1 MLANPNALI
10 IFIRNPIRGTV
21 KTRLAQTLGKD
32 KAFDIYKE
40 LLEITRQQ
48 SIKVN
53 AQCYLYY
60 SDHIELD
67 AWSETTFIKKV
78 QSGIDLGARMANAF
92 NEVLQTHS
100 KAIIIGSD
108 CPYITS
114 QIIDHSF
121 HLLSNNDVILGPAID
136 GGYYLLGMKST
147 SPSIFESM
155 PWSESNLYEKTIE
168 KLNQLNY
175 TYTSLIKM
183 EDIDTEEEWNR
194 YIQIQGK

>member
-1 MLANPNALI
+1 MNPNALI
-10 IFIRNPIRGTV
+10 IFIRNPFLGKV
-21 KTRLAQTLGKD
+21 KTRLAHSLG
-32 KAFDIYKE
+32 AEQALTIYTK
-40 LLEITRQQ
+40 LLKITREQ
-48 SIKVN
+48 SILVN

-60 SDHIELD
+60 SDHIEQD
-67 AWSETTFIKKV
+67 AWSENTFIKRV
-78 QSGIDLGARMANAF
+78 QFGEDLGARMANAF

-108 CPYITS
+108 CPYITG

-121 HLLSNNDVILGPAID
+121 HLLSNNDVILGPAKD

-147 SPSIFESM
+147 SPSLFVSM
-155 PWSESNLYEKTIE
+155 PWSETNLYEKTIE

-194 YIQIQGK
+194 YVQTQGK

>member
-21 KTRLAQTLGKD
+21 KTRLAQTLGND

-194 YIQIQGK
+194 YVQTQGK

>member
-21 KTRLAQTLGKD
+21 KTRLAQTLGND

-168 KLNQLNY
+168 KLNQLNF
-175 TYTSLIKM
+175 THSSLIQL

>member
-1 MLANPNALI
+1 MNPNALI
-10 IFIRNPIRGTV
+10 IFIRNPFLGKV
-21 KTRLAQTLGKD
+21 KTRLAHSLG
-32 KAFDIYKE
+32 AEQALTIYTK
-40 LLEITRQQ
+40 LLKITREQ
-48 SIKVN
+48 SILVN

-60 SDHIELD
+60 SDHIEQD
-67 AWSETTFIKKV
+67 AWSENTFIKRV
-78 QSGIDLGARMANAF
+78 QFGEDLGARMANAF

-108 CPYITS
+108 CPYITG

-121 HLLSNNDVILGPAID
+121 HLLSNNDVILGPAKD

-147 SPSIFESM
+147 SPSLFVSM

-168 KLNQLNY
+168 KLNQLNF
-175 TYTSLIKM
+175 THSSLIQL

-194 YIQIQGK
+194 YVQTQRK

>member
-1 MLANPNALI
+1 MNPNALI
-10 IFIRNPIRGTV
+10 IFIRNPFLGKV
-21 KTRLAQTLGKD
+21 KTRLAHSLG
-32 KAFDIYKE
+32 AEQALTIYTK
-40 LLEITRQQ
+40 LLKITREQ
-48 SIKVN
+48 SILVN

-60 SDHIELD
+60 SDHIEQD
-67 AWSETTFIKKV
+67 AWSENTFIKRV
-78 QSGIDLGARMANAF
+78 QFGEDLGARMANAF

-108 CPYITS
+108 CPYITG

-121 HLLSNNDVILGPAID
+121 HLLSNNDVILGPAKD

-147 SPSIFESM
+147 SPSLFVSM

-194 YIQIQGK
+194 YVQTQGK

>member
-1 MLANPNALI
+1 MLTNPNALI
-10 IFIRNPIRGTV
+10 IFIRNPIRGKV
-21 KTRLAQTLGKD
+21 KTRLAQTLGEA
-32 KAFDIYKE
+32 KALYIYKE

-78 QSGIDLGARMANAF
+78 QSGIDLGDRMSNAF
-92 NEVLQTHS
+92 HEVLQIHS

-114 QIIDHSF
+114 LLLNQAFNLLTTKDII
-121 HLLSNNDVILGPAID
+121 IGPAVD
-136 GGYYLLGMKST
+136 GGYYLLGMKSNID
-147 SPSIFESM
+147 SVFKSM

-168 KLNQLNY
+168 KLNQLNCSHS
-175 TYTSLIKM
+175 SLIQL

-194 YIQIQGK
+194 YVQTQGK

>member
-10 IFIRNPIRGTV
+10 IFIRNPIRGKV
-21 KTRLAQTLGKD
+21 KTRLAQTLGEA
-32 KAFDIYKE
+32 KALYIYKE

-67 AWSETTFIKKV
+67 AWSENTFIKRV
-78 QSGIDLGARMANAF
+78 QFGEDLGARMVNAF

-114 QIIDHSF
+114 HIIDHSF
-121 HLLSNNDVILGPAID
+121 HLLSNNDVIIGPAKD

-147 SPSIFESM
+147 SPLLFESM
-155 PWSESNLYEKTIE
+155 PWSESSLYEKTIE
-168 KLNQLNY
+168 KLNQLNF
-175 TYTSLIKM
+175 THSSLIQL

-194 YIQIQGK
+194 YVQTQGK

>member
-1 MLANPNALI
+1 MLTNPNALI
-10 IFIRNPIRGTV
+10 IFIRNPIRGKV
-21 KTRLAQTLGKD
+21 KTRLAQTLGEA
-32 KAFDIYKE
+32 KALYIYKE

-78 QSGIDLGARMANAF
+78 QSGIDLGDRMSNAF
-92 NEVLQTHS
+92 HEVLQIHS
-100 KAIIIGSD
+100 KAIII
-108 CPYITS
+108 
-114 QIIDHSF
+114 
-121 HLLSNNDVILGPAID
+121 GPAID
-136 GGYYLLGMKST
+136 GGYYLLGMKSNID
-147 SPSIFESM
+147 SVFKSM
-155 PWSESNLYEKTIE
+155 PWSESSLYEKTIE
-168 KLNQLNY
+168 KLNQLNF
-175 TYTSLIKM
+175 THSSLIKL

>member
-1 MLANPNALI
+1 MNPNALI
-10 IFIRNPIRGTV
+10 IFIRNPFLGKV
-21 KTRLAQTLGKD
+21 KTRLAHSLG
-32 KAFDIYKE
+32 AEQALTIYTK
-40 LLEITRQQ
+40 LLKITREQ
-48 SIKVN
+48 SILVN

-60 SDHIELD
+60 SDHIEQD
-67 AWSETTFIKKV
+67 AWSENTFIKRV
-78 QSGIDLGARMANAF
+78 QFGEDLGARMANAF

-108 CPYITS
+108 CPYITG

-121 HLLSNNDVILGPAID
+121 HLLSNNDVILGPAKD

-147 SPSIFESM
+147 SPSLFVSM

-175 TYTSLIKM
+175 TYTSLSKM

-194 YIQIQGK
+194 YVQTQGK

>member
-21 KTRLAQTLGKD
+21 KTRLAQTLGND